1 MGMPPLNGFVGEFTI
16 LRGVAQVSSVWA
28 VAVVL
33 GIALGAAYLLWL
45 YQRTMLGEPREKLA
59 DLNATELLAMVPLA
73 VLTVLLG
80 VLPGP
85 VFRLLEPV
93 AGRLL
98 AGLPR

>member
-1 MGMPPLNGFVGEFTI
+1 
-16 LRGVAQVSSVWA
+16 
-28 VAVVL
+28 
-33 GIALGAAYLLWL
+33 
-45 YQRTMLGEPREKLA
+45 MLGEPREKLA